1 MKKYETILYDK
12 KGHVAK
18 ITLNRPE
25 KLNAMNSQLSY
36 DVADALADAEKDKN
50 IIALILTGAG
60 RGFCAGADLGEVKLA
75 QENPEIAKKR
85 ENAPRLLELLNVFPK
100 PVVAAVNGVATA
112 GGFELILYSD
122 IVVAADTARIG
133 DAHANFVGIGPAATT
148 LAPYRMNRKKANEL
162 LLTGDIWPAVEL
174 EKAGLVNHVVPADKL
189 MEKAEEIANK
199 IASHMPLAMI
209 AAKDIMNRAGL
220 SDPDT
225 LWAYV
230 NEVCQRISKTEDFTE
245 GMKAFAE
252 KRTPV
257 FKGQ

>member
-1 MKKYETILYDK
+1 MKKYETIIYEK
-12 KGHVAK
+12 KGHIA
-18 ITLNRPE
+18 ILTLNRPE
-25 KLNAMNSQLSY
+25 KLNAMNSQLSI
-36 DVADALADAEKDKN
+36 DVADALHDTEKDKDV
-50 IIALILTGAG
+50 IALILTGAG
-60 RGFCAGADLGEVKLA
+60 RGFCAGADLTEVKA
-75 QENPEIAKKR
+75 AAENEEIRRKR
-85 ENAPRLLELLNVFPK
+85 ESAPSILEELNRFPK

-148 LAPYRMNRKKANEL
+148 LAPYRMNRKKAAEL

-189 MEKAEEIANK
+189 LEKAEEIANK
-199 IASHMPLAMI
+199 IASHMPLAMV
-209 AAKDIMNRAGL
+209 AAKNIMNRAGL
-220 SDPDT
+220 VDPDT

-230 NEVCQRISKTEDFTE
+230 GEVVHRIAQTEDFME
-245 GMKAFAE
+245 GMRAFAE

-257 FKGQ
+257 YKGQ